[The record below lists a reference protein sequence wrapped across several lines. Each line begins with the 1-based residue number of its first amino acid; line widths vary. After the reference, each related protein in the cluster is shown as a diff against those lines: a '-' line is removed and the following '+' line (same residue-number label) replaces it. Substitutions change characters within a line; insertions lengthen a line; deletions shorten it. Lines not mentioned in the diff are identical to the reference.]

1 VRNKAERQAVI
12 REIVSGRPIRSQA
25 EIVEA
30 LTKRGYSVNQAVV
43 SRDVREIGLVKVNG
57 HYQPITSVAGDVSGG
72 ATIENGLITDVAT
85 AGANLI
91 VVRTTPGAAGAVG
104 LRLDQ
109 RLGQDVIGSIAGDDT
124 VFVAVSSRAAQGRVL
139 GRIRSAVADD

>member
-1 VRNKAERQAVI
+1 MAA
-12 REIVSGRPIRSQA
+12 
-25 EIVEA
+25 
-30 LTKRGYSVNQAVV
+30 
-43 SRDVREIGLVKVNG
+43 
-57 HYQPITSVAGDVSGG
+57 VAGDIHGG
-72 ATIENGLITDVAT
+72 AAIEDGLIIDVAT

-109 RLGQDVIGSIAGDDT
+109 RLGQDVIGTIAGDDT

-139 GRIRSAVADD
+139 GRIRSAAADE